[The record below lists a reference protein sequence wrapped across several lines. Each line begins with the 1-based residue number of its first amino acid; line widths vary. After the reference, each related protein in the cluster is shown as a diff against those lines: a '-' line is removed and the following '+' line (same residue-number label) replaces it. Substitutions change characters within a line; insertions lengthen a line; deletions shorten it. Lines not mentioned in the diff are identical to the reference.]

1 MHAIES
7 LILLLGAAALLA
19 QLARTL
25 KVPYPVFLVLG
36 GLVIGFVPGLPALQ
50 VPPEVIF
57 LVFLPPLLNYAAF
70 FSSARE
76 LRAHLRPITL
86 LAIGLV
92 LFTMAAIALVAH
104 FLIGM
109 PWAVAFVFGA
119 ILAPTDPVAAE
130 AIFRRLGVPGR
141 VSTIV
146 EGESLVNDGTGLVA
160 YRIAVA
166 AVVTGAFSIWE
177 AGLNFLLVSG
187 GGLVVGLVLGW
198 AVLPL
203 WARVRDPAIFI
214 ALSLLTAYA
223 VYVLAEEVLHVSGV
237 LAVVSYGLYRGWRDP
252 RIFPDAS
259 TRIRNISFWQVLV
272 FLLESMLF
280 VLIGQQL
287 PAILD
292 GLGEYS
298 APVVLLYGALVYATL
313 VAARFAW
320 FFIAPSLNPVFE
332 RLLRNRYLRSPWK
345 ESLLMSWSGMRGAVS
360 LAAALAVPTTVSGG
374 GPFPERD
381 LILFLTF
388 TAILATLVVQ
398 GLTLGP
404 LITALRLKSEDDA
417 DKVEELETRLEGA
430 RAALERL
437 ERLGDDDDRVSP
449 GARERARE
457 QYEERIRRYEA
468 GIEAGGTTEEYA
480 ESSAAW
486 RGWRRELIKAEGETV
501 LCKRDRGEI
510 SPDVMRRVMRD
521 LDLEESRL
529 DG

>member
-36 GLVIGFVPGLPALQ
+36 GLAIGFVPGLRPLEI
-50 VPPEVIF
+50 PPEVIF

-70 FSSARE
+70 FSSPRD
-76 LRAHLRPITL
+76 LRAHLRPIAM

-109 PWAVAFVFGA
+109 PWAVAFVLGA
-119 ILAPTDPVAAE
+119 ILAPTDPVAAQ
-130 AIFRRLGVPGR
+130 AVFRRLGVPGR
-141 VSTIV
+141 VGTIV

-177 AGLNFLLVSG
+177 AGLDFLLVSG
-187 GGLVVGLVLGW
+187 GGLLVGLVLGW

-203 WARVRDPAIFI
+203 WARVRDPSIFI

-259 TRIRNISFWQVLV
+259 TRMRNISFWQVLV

-287 PAILD
+287 PSILD
-292 GLGEYS
+292 GLGEYP
-298 APVVLLYGALVYATL
+298 AWRVLLYAALVYATL
-313 VAARFAW
+313 IAARFVW
-320 FFIAPSLNPVFE
+320 FFIVPSFNPVFN
-332 RLLRNRYLRSPWK
+332 RLMRNRYLQSPWQ
-345 ESLLMSWSGMRGAVS
+345 ERLLMGWSGMRGAVS
-360 LAAALAVPTTVSGG
+360 LAAALAVPVTVSGG

-381 LILFLTF
+381 LILLLTF
-388 TAILATLVVQ
+388 SAILATLVLQ

-404 LITALRLKSEDDA
+404 LIRALRLKSESEA
-417 DKVEELETRLEGA
+417 DKVEELETRLEGV
-430 RAALERL
+430 RAAVERL
-437 ERLGDDDDRVSP
+437 ERLDGERVPSS
-449 GARERARE
+449 AQERTRE

-468 GIEAGGTTEEYA
+468 GIEAGGTTEEYT
-480 ESSAAW
+480 ESSVAW
-486 RGWRRELIKAEGETV
+486 RTWRRELIKAEREAV
-501 LCKRDRGEI
+501 LLKRDRGEV
-510 SPDVMRRVMRD
+510 SPEVMRRVMRD

-529 DG
+529 DD

>member
-1 MHAIES
+1 MHAIDS

-36 GLVIGFVPGLPALQ
+36 GLAIGFVPGLPAVE

-57 LVFLPPLLNYAAF
+57 VVFLPPLLNYAAF
-70 FSSARE
+70 FSSPRE
-76 LRAHLRPITL
+76 LRTHLRPIAA

-92 LFTMAAIALVAH
+92 LFTMVAMALLAH

-109 PWAVAFVFGA
+109 PWAVAFVLGA
-119 ILAPTDPVAAE
+119 ILAPTDPVASQAV
-130 AIFRRLGVPGR
+130 FRRLGVPGR
-141 VSTIV
+141 VGTII

-177 AGLNFLLVSG
+177 AGLDFLLVSG
-187 GGLVVGLVLGW
+187 GGLLVGVALGW
-198 AVLPL
+198 AILPL
-203 WARVRDPAIFI
+203 WARVRDASIFI

-259 TRIRNISFWQVLV
+259 TRMRNISFWQVLV

-287 PAILD
+287 PTILD

-298 APVVLLYGALVYATL
+298 TWELLLFAALVYATL
-313 VAARFAW
+313 VLARFVW
-320 FFIAPSLNPVFE
+320 FFVVPSLNPVFD
-332 RLLRNRYLRSPWK
+332 RLLRNRYLHSAWQER
-345 ESLLMSWSGMRGAVS
+345 LLMGWSGMRGAVS

-374 GPFPERD
+374 ATFTERD

-388 TAILATLVVQ
+388 CAILATLILQ

-404 LITALRLKSEDDA
+404 LISALRLKGEEDA
-417 DKVEELETRLEGA
+417 DKVEELAIRLEGT

-437 ERLGDDDDRVSP
+437 KRLDGEQVSSD
-449 GARERARE
+449 ARERMRE
-457 QYEERIRRYEA
+457 HYEERIRRYEA

-480 ESSAAW
+480 EGSAAW
-486 RGWRRELIKAEGETV
+486 RTWRRELIKAEREAV
-501 LCKRDRGEI
+501 LSKRDRGEV
-510 SPDVMRRVMRD
+510 SPQAMRRVLRD

>member
-7 LILLLGAAALLA
+7 LIILLGAAALLA
-19 QLARTL
+19 QVARFL
-25 KVPYPVFLVLG
+25 NVPYPVFLVLG
-36 GLVIGFVPGLPALQ
+36 GLAIGFVPGLPALQ
-50 VPPEVIF
+50 IPPEVIF
-57 LVFLPPLLNYAAF
+57 VVFLPALLNYAAF
-70 FSSARE
+70 FSSPRE
-76 LRAHLRPITL
+76 LRAHFRPIAL

-92 LFTMAAIALVAH
+92 LFTMVAIAFVVH
-104 FLIGM
+104 YLIDI
-109 PWAVAFVFGA
+109 PWAVAFVLGA
-119 ILAPTDPVAAE
+119 ILAPTDPVAAQ
-130 AIFRRLGVPGR
+130 AVFRRLGVPSR
-141 VSTIV
+141 VGTII

-177 AGLNFLLVSG
+177 AGLDFLLVGG
-187 GGLVVGLVLGW
+187 GGLLLGVILGW

-203 WARVRDPAIFI
+203 WARVRDSSIFI
-214 ALSLLTAYA
+214 ALSLLTAYV

-287 PAILD
+287 RSILD

-298 APVVLLYGALVYATL
+298 AWELLLYAALVYATL
-313 VAARFAW
+313 IMARFVW
-320 FFIAPSLNPVFE
+320 FFIVPSLNPVFD
-332 RLLRNRYLRSPWK
+332 RLLRNRYVQSQWQER
-345 ESLLMSWSGMRGAVS
+345 LLMSWSGMRGAVS
-360 LAAALAVPTTVSGG
+360 LAAALAVPATLSGG
-374 GPFPERD
+374 SSFPERD

-388 TAILATLVVQ
+388 CAILATLVLQ

-404 LITALRLKSEDDA
+404 LISALRLKSEDEA

-430 RAALERL
+430 HAAVKRL
-437 ERLGDDDDRVSP
+437 EQLDGEQVPTS
-449 GARERARE
+449 AQERTRE

-480 ESSAAW
+480 QSSAAW
-486 RGWRRELIKAEGETV
+486 RAWRRELIKAEREAV
-501 LCKRDRGEI
+501 LSKRDRGEV
-510 SPDVMRRVMRD
+510 SPEVMRRVMRD

-529 DG
+529 EG